1 MADDAPARWSL
12 RGIPPAVL
20 VRRAI
25 VVLACL
31 VFAGVCFWEAY
42 APADCGHFCSTAEV
56 AIGGTNIWRFHVF
69 AAVNT
74 LVRTAP
80 GPELHY
86 THHPYGV
93 YLSAAFFTRVFGP
106 GLFGMRAS
114 GMFSGALSAPLVYLV
129 ARRLATPTAA
139 ALGTVLFV
147 LLPIDLAFARFG
159 SLEGITIFWGLVYC
173 WGTVELFRSW
183 RLPYLVVA
191 AVGAIGAAQGDW
203 IGAIFVGLV
212 TLPAF
217 VRSYL
222 VPARVGDRTDVRRFS
237 LWFVVSVVGILSALL
252 YLVVFARE
260 NRLSDLVGS
269 YGSRSAGGDLPLTAA
284 FSPRRW
290 LWIRWTLPLHVLW
303 VVPVGAAV
311 SALHLLRGRREH
323 AVVVAWFIMASMQYF
338 LFKQGAD
345 VHVFWPHYYGV
356 CVGLGG
362 AVVAGTVLDAYAR
375 VAPRLRTWMR
385 RSLTVVALVT
395 VGAQCALLARQG
407 FAQLW
412 QARITSGRLD
422 EAGNF
427 IDSLREQAVFVR
439 WAYADVPQSYDV
451 AVHGSVPETP
461 NLSYTMQRPT
471 RHAELTPVG
480 AADPGRY
487 AIVDLR
493 NVDTAQAKT
502 LAATLPMVVAGP
514 FARVDRAGQPAAPY
528 AVHYALRAP
537 TFGERLFV
545 QATEPTV
552 VLGNG
557 EDPFATWELRD
568 WLGTWQSPAALP
580 EPKNAEEARIVHNAH
595 IVAKDAR
602 DSEYLARA
610 KQGFAEPPGG
620 PVVFTGGVLLVGV
633 KVEVMGGTVATLLF
647 AADPGYKPFH
657 GDFAVTSRVMAAP
670 LFWEGGTDFHFRDVA
685 PRGAIRPDTW
695 RPGCLYA
702 MRFKVLPRIGRE
714 EFVGG
719 FTGQDA
725 PQPLAAGRRPVL
737 FVTGP

>member
-1 MADDAPARWSL
+1 MGDDAPSRWSL
-12 RGIPPAVL
+12 RGIPRAVL
-20 VRRAI
+20 VRRTV

-31 VFAGVCFWEAY
+31 VFAAVCFWEAL

-56 AIGGTNIWRFHVF
+56 AIGGTNMWRFRIF
-69 AAVNT
+69 AAVST
-74 LVRTAP
+74 LVRSTP

-93 YLSAAFFTRVFGP
+93 FLSAAFFTRIFGT

-114 GMFSGALSAPLVYLV
+114 GMFTGALSAPLVYLV
-129 ARRLATPTAA
+129 ARRLASPAAA

-159 SLEGITIFWGLVYC
+159 SLEGVTIFWGLVYC
-173 WGTVELFRSW
+173 WGTLEFFRTW
-183 RLPYLVVA
+183 RLPHLLVA
-191 AVGAIGAAQGDW
+191 AAGAIGASQADW

-217 VRSYL
+217 VRGYL
-222 VPARVGDRTDVRRFS
+222 VPSRLGDRTDVRRFS
-237 LWFVVSVVGILSALL
+237 LWFVVSVVGVLSALL
-252 YLVVFARE
+252 YIVIFARE

-269 YGSRSAGGDLPLTAA
+269 YGSRSAGAELPLGAA
-284 FSPRRW
+284 LSPRR
-290 LWIRWTLPLHVLW
+290 LMWIRWTLPLHVLW
-303 VVPVGAAV
+303 LAPAGAAI
-311 SALHLLRGRREH
+311 SALHLLRGKREH

-362 AVVAGTVLDAYAR
+362 AVVASTVLSAYAR
-375 VAPRLRTWMR
+375 VAPRLRGWMKR
-385 RSLTVVALVT
+385 TLVAAALLVVS
-395 VGAQCALLARQG
+395 AQCALLARQG

-427 IDSLREQAVFVR
+427 IDSLREHVVFAR
-439 WAYADVPQSYDV
+439 WAYAGLPASYDI

-461 NLSYTMQRPT
+461 NLSYSLQRPT

-480 AADPGRY
+480 PSDPGRY

-493 NVDTAQAKT
+493 NVDTTQAKT
-502 LAATLPMVVAGP
+502 IATTFPMVVAGP
-514 FARVDRAGQPAAPY
+514 FARVDRAGTPAAPD
-528 AVHYALRAP
+528 AVSYTLRAP
-537 TFGERLFV
+537 TLFERMFV

-552 VLGNG
+552 VIGAD
-557 EDPFATWELRD
+557 EDPFATWELRA
-568 WLGTWQSPAALP
+568 WLGVPEAPLALP
-580 EPKNAEEARIVHNAH
+580 APTNAEEARIAHNE
-595 IVAKDAR
+595 R
-602 DSEYLARA
+602 LAAGAGGAAPALAERA
-610 KQGFAEPPGG
+610 KGGFDAPAGG
-620 PVVFTGGVLLVGV
+620 PVAFSNGVSLVGV
-633 KVEVMGGTVATLLF
+633 KVERLGGSVATFLF
-647 AADPGYKPFH
+647 STDATFKPFH
-657 GDFAVTSRVMAAP
+657 GDFTVTSRVVAAP

-685 PRGAIRPDTW
+685 PRGSIRPDTW
-695 RPGCLYA
+695 KPGGLYA

-714 EFVGG
+714 EFTGG
-719 FTGQDA
+719 FTGSEA
-725 PQPLAAGRRPVL
+725 PQPLTARRSVL